1 MPNLTFDTLEAV
13 PEGLKEH
20 AKPTDGKFVVDV
32 VPGAKLAE
40 FRDNNV
46 TISRQRDEAMAVLAK
61 LKPVVGEDVDTFVS
75 QFGELNKIVQQVK
88 DGKLQGTDAIEAE
101 VVNRVGAMKTGFE
114 TQLQEAAR
122 KAAEAETRAQQSD
135 QKWRRSIVERAVT
148 EAVIDESSGA
158 NPSALGD
165 ILTRAYGVFQVSE
178 DNKLVAKD
186 GDAVIYGS
194 DGATPMTPKEWLA
207 SIRKNA
213 GHLFKNSNGGG
224 ASGGG
229 NGGGQFGGL
238 TPEAFHKLSPQAKL
252 DLAHKQK
259 QSGAKR

>member
-1 MPNLTFDTLEAV
+1 MPNLTFDTLELI

-20 AKPTDGKFVVDV
+20 AKQVDGKFIVDV
-32 VPGAKLAE
+32 VPGAKLVE
-40 FRDNNV
+40 FRENNI
-46 TISRQRDEAMAVLAK
+46 TASRQRDEALAVLAK
-61 LKPVVGEDVDTFVS
+61 LKPVVGEDVDTFVTK
-75 QFGELNKIVQQVK
+75 FGELNTIAQQVK

-122 KAAEAETRAQQSD
+122 KAAEAETRASTSD
-135 QKWRRSIVERAVT
+135 LKWRRSIVARAVT

-165 ILTRAYGVFQVSE
+165 ILTRAYGVFQVS
-178 DNKLVAKD
+178 DDDKLVAKD
-186 GDAVIYGS
+186 GEAVIYGS

-213 GHLFKNSNGGG
+213 GHLFKGSNGGG
-224 ASGGG
+224 ASGGTSG
-229 NGGGQFGGL
+229 AGQFGGL
-238 TPEAFHKLSPQAKL
+238 TQEAFAKLSPMAKL

-259 QSGAKR
+259 LAAKR